1 MDEEDGRN
9 GLYMP
14 KFELPYK
21 ENAIVYLEEKSL
33 KYNGKKITELK
44 GAGVDNYS
52 TNLEAYREKSLL
64 YR

>member
-1 MDEEDGRN
+1 MEEEDGRN

-33 KYNGKKITELK
+33 KYNGRKITEIK
-44 GAGVDNYS
+44 GVENYS
-52 TNLEAYREKSLL
+52 TNLEVYREKNLL
-64 YR
+64 HSK